1 MTSDEVLAKLKET
14 LAQDFRVPPEKV
26 TPQAT
31 FRGTLG
37 LDSLDA
43 VDLVYLLCKS
53 LGLKPD
59 LHPFRDLHTVE
70 KVVAHLTAEVNK
82 QGASKQE

>member
-1 MTSDEVLAKLKET
+1 MTRDDIAAKLTRVLVTE
-14 LAQDFRVPPEKV
+14 FRVPEAKIV
-26 TPQAT
+26 AEAT

-43 VDLVYLLCKS
+43 TDLVFLISKE

-59 LHPFRDLHTVE
+59 LHPFRDLNTVA
-70 KVVAHLTAEVNK
+70 KVVDYLTAEVAK
-82 QGASKQE
+82 KK